1 MQGYGPATYGDAVAD
16 HYDDHHDDPRHPGVL
31 PTGDVAA
38 AVACLAAQARAGGG
52 GPVLELGVGTGRI
65 AIPLAATGLEVHG
78 VDASGAMLARLTA
91 KLDRLAA
98 ELDRPEVEG
107 DGGSVVALEADFA
120 ILADGP
126 ALGLVYVVF
135 NTFFALADQD
145 TQVACLA
152 SVARRL
158 RPGGRF
164 VIEAFVP
171 DPSRF
176 DRGQRVAVTGVEV
189 DQVRLDVT
197 LHDASAQ
204 RVEGHHVTVTEAGT
218 RLVPFVLRYVWPSE
232 LDLMARLAGLTRVE
246 RWSTWDGA
254 PFEAA
259 SGAHV
264 SVYERAS

>member
-16 HYDDHHDDPRHPGVL
+16 HYDEHDHDVVL

-38 AVACLAAQARAGGG
+38 AVACLAEQARAGGG

-78 VDASGAMLARLTA
+78 VDASTAMLARLED
-91 KLDRLAA
+91 KLARLPANPGGQPA
-98 ELDRPEVEG
+98 EPG
-107 DGGSVVALEADFA
+107 GGSVVGIESDFSS
-120 ILADGP
+120 LGEGP
-126 ALGLVYVVF
+126 PMGLVYVVF

-145 TQVACLA
+145 AQVACLA

-171 DPSRF
+171 DPTRF
-176 DRGQRVAVTGVEV
+176 DRGQRVAVTSVEI

-197 LHDASAQ
+197 RHDAAAQ
-204 RVEGHHVTVTEAGT
+204 RVEGHHVTITETGT
-218 RLVPFVLRYVWPSE
+218 DLVPFVLRYVWPSE
-232 LDLMARLAGLTRVE
+232 LDLMARLAGLTRVG

-254 PFEAA
+254 PFDST

-264 SVYERAS
+264 SVYQRPNLG

>member
-1 MQGYGPATYGDAVAD
+1 MQGYGPASYGDAIAD
-16 HYDDHHDDPRHPGVL
+16 HYDDQYDDPRHDAVL

-38 AVACLAAQARAGGG
+38 AVACLALQAGAGGG

-78 VDASGAMLARLTA
+78 VDASVAMLARLTA
-91 KLDRLAA
+91 KLARLAA
-98 ELDRPEVEG
+98 KP
-107 DGGSVVALEADFA
+107 GGAAVVGIEADFTT
-120 ILADGP
+120 LADGP
-126 ALGLVYVVF
+126 PLGLVYVVF

-176 DRGQRVAVTGVEV
+176 DRGQRVAVTSVEV
-189 DQVRLDVT
+189 DQVRLDVS
-197 LHDASAQ
+197 LHDAAAQ
-204 RVEGHHVTVTEAGT
+204 LVEGHHVIITETGT

-254 PFEAA
+254 PFDAA

-264 SVYERAS
+264 SVYQRSH